1 MINNFPAKN
10 QGYTYLQTN
19 RSDDLGSLWST
30 LNLDFQSNLGTM
42 RVAPR
47 LKKNTNTTD
56 QANLGEPVAFKYF
69 GVFHAIAGGRI
80 FVGGTS
86 ANDVFTPDTATNS
99 QTSYSALSDLQI
111 FNGILFSTTNTE
123 IWSLDGAG
131 GTWTRRGGA
140 APLGSSSHMMTYF
153 KKFNRLYV
161 IGDATNIY
169 SLNTAYTLVT
179 SGDYALNL
187 NSPNQQEV
195 SICMKA
201 TSDSIWI
208 GAGTYLNET
217 GRGKI
222 YQWDGI
228 SAQVTNEYI
237 LDANACMAILI
248 HNDIPYA
255 FDSNGALLKFNG
267 SSFEEIG
274 RLPNNN
280 LVNVNYVVN
289 TSFIHPNGLL
299 ATKNNT
305 ILALVRNRNNDS
317 TSSIPENLPS
327 GVWEWSSDFGFTHK
341 HSVSYNPVASS
352 TITDYG
358 QNRVALTGALSNGD
372 ALSSPTGTGTILVG
386 VNYYTDATNI
396 VSGIFVDDSEN
407 TIQKKGYFV
416 TTWFNSQQIEDKW
429 SRIWTVYRRF
439 LASNDS
445 IVLKYRLFEESPIEA
460 TITWTSTTTFTTTT
474 DVTAYSPTAT
484 GFNGTIGGEVEIING
499 TGGASCAHITSIVN
513 NAGTY
518 TVTLDTVITGA
529 TGTAT
534 ARFQKWIKLLPEITG
549 QVKSWEQMAIG
560 MNNTRIQIKGCLTF
574 TGDDEFQKFA
584 LVSNE
589 DIKSNL

>member
-140 APLGSSSHMMTYF
+140 APLGSSSHMMAYF

-195 SICMKA
+195 LICMKA

-208 GAGTYLNET
+208 GAGNYLNET

-289 TSFIHPNGLL
+289 ASFIHPNGLL

-341 HSVSYNPVASS
+341 HSISYNPVASS

-429 SRIWTVYRRF
+429 ARIWTVYRRF

-445 IVLKYRLFEESPIEA
+445 IVLKYRLYEEEPIEA

-484 GFNGTIGGEVEIING
+484 GFNGTSGGEVEIIRG

-518 TVTLDTVITGA
+518 TVTLDTIITGV

>member
-10 QGYTYLQTN
+10 QSYTYLQTN

-140 APLGSSSHMMTYF
+140 APLGSSSHMMAYF

-161 IGDATNIY
+161 IGDVTKIY
-169 SLNTAYTLVT
+169 SLDTAYSLATT
-179 SGDYALNL
+179 GDYSLNL

-208 GAGTYLNET
+208 GAGNYLNET

-341 HSVSYNPVASS
+341 HSISYNPVASS

-429 SRIWTVYRRF
+429 ARIWTVYRRF

-445 IVLKYRLFEESPIEA
+445 IVLKYRLYEEEPIEA

-484 GFNGTIGGEVEIING
+484 GFNGTSGGEVEIIRG

-518 TVTLDTVITGA
+518 TVTLDTIITGV

>member
-1 MINNFPAKN
+1 MINNFPAKQN
-10 QGYTYLQTN
+10 YTYLQTN

-30 LNLDFQSNLGTM
+30 MNLDFQSNLGTM

-47 LKKNTNTTD
+47 LKKNTNSID
-56 QANLGEPVAFKYF
+56 QANLGIPVAFKF
-69 GVFHAIAGGRI
+69 FSSFHAICGTRI
-80 FVGGTS
+80 FVGGDS
-86 ANDVFTPDTATNS
+86 ANDVFTPDTAAST
-99 QTSYSALSDLQI
+99 QTTYSALSDLQM
-111 FNGILFSTTNTE
+111 FNGILFSTTSNE
-123 IWSLDGAG
+123 IWSLDSAG

-140 APLGSSSHMMTYF
+140 ASLGNSSHMMAYF

-208 GAGTYLNET
+208 GTGTYLNQT

-237 LDANACMAILI
+237 LNANACMAII
-248 HNDIPYA
+248 INNDIPYA
-255 FDSNGALLKFNG
+255 IDSNGTLLKFTG
-267 SSFEEIG
+267 SSFQEIG

-280 LVNVNYVVN
+280 LVNQNYVAN

-299 ATKNNT
+299 TTKNGT
-305 ILALVRNRNNDS
+305 ILALVRNTNNDS
-317 TSSIPENLPS
+317 TTTIQENLPS
-327 GVWEWSSDFGFTHK
+327 GIWEWSEDFGFTHK
-341 HSVSYNPVASS
+341 HSASYNPVASS
-352 TITDYG
+352 TIIDYG
-358 QNRVALTGALSNGD
+358 QNRVALTGALANGD
-372 ALSSPTGTGTILVG
+372 TISDPSGTGTILAG
-386 VNYYTDATNI
+386 INYYTDATT
-396 VSGIFVDDSEN
+396 VVAGIMVDDSAN

-429 SRIWTVYRRF
+429 ARLWIVYRRF

-445 IVLKYRLFEESPIEA
+445 IVLKYRLYEEEPIEA

-474 DVTAYSPTAT
+474 DVTAYGPTAT
-484 GFNGTIGGEVEIING
+484 GFNGTIGGEVEITRG
-499 TGGASCAHITSIVN
+499 TGGASCAHITNVVN

-518 TVTLDTVITGA
+518 TVTLDTTITGA

>member
-69 GVFHAIAGGRI
+69 GVFHVIAGGRI

-161 IGDATNIY
+161 IGDGTKIY
-169 SLNTAYTLVT
+169 SLDTAYSLATT
-179 SGDYALNL
+179 GDYSLNL

-208 GAGTYLNET
+208 GAGNYLNET

-341 HSVSYNPVASS
+341 HSISYNPVASS

-429 SRIWTVYRRF
+429 ARIWTVYRRF

-445 IVLKYRLFEESPIEA
+445 IVLKYRLYEEEPIEA

-484 GFNGTIGGEVEIING
+484 GFNGTSGGEVEIIRG

-518 TVTLDTVITGA
+518 TVTLDTIITGV

>member
-140 APLGSSSHMMTYF
+140 APLGSSSHMMAYF

-161 IGDATNIY
+161 IGDVTKIY
-169 SLNTAYTLVT
+169 SLDTAYSLATT
-179 SGDYALNL
+179 GDYSLNL

-208 GAGTYLNET
+208 GAGNYLNET

-341 HSVSYNPVASS
+341 HSISYNPVASS

-429 SRIWTVYRRF
+429 ARIWTVYRRF

-445 IVLKYRLFEESPIEA
+445 IVLKYRLYEEEPIEA

-484 GFNGTIGGEVEIING
+484 GFNGTSGGEVEIIRG

-518 TVTLDTVITGA
+518 TVTLDTI
-529 TGTAT
+529 
-534 ARFQKWIKLLPEITG
+534 I
-549 QVKSWEQMAIG
+549 
-560 MNNTRIQIKGCLTF
+560 
-574 TGDDEFQKFA
+574 
-584 LVSNE
+584 
-589 DIKSNL
+589 

>member
-140 APLGSSSHMMTYF
+140 APLGSSSHMMAYF

-161 IGDATNIY
+161 IGDVTKIY
-169 SLNTAYTLVT
+169 SLDTAYSLATT
-179 SGDYALNL
+179 GDYSLNL

-208 GAGTYLNET
+208 GAGNYLNET

-341 HSVSYNPVASS
+341 HSISYNPVASS

-429 SRIWTVYRRF
+429 ARIWTVYRRF

-445 IVLKYRLFEESPIEA
+445 IVLKYRLYEEEPIEA

-484 GFNGTIGGEVEIING
+484 GFNGTSGGEVEIIRG

-518 TVTLDTVITGA
+518 TVTLDTIITGV

>member
-280 LVNVNYVVN
+280 LVNQNYVVN

-429 SRIWTVYRRF
+429 ARIWAVYRRF

-445 IVLKYRLFEESPIEA
+445 IVLKYRLYEEEPIEA

-484 GFNGTIGGEVEIING
+484 GFNGTIGGEVEITRG

-518 TVTLDTVITGA
+518 TVTLDTVITGV

>member
-30 LNLDFQSNLGTM
+30 MNLDFQSNLGTM

-47 LKKNTNTTD
+47 LKKNTNSID

-69 GVFHAIAGGRI
+69 GSFHTIAGGRI
-80 FVGGTS
+80 FVGGAS
-86 ANDVFTPDTATNS
+86 ANDVFTPDTAANS
-99 QTSYSALSDLQI
+99 QTTYSALSDLQI

-131 GTWTRRGGA
+131 GTWTRRGGV
-140 APLGSSSHMMTYF
+140 APLGSSSHMMAYF

-161 IGDATNIY
+161 IGDGTKIY
-169 SLNTAYTLVT
+169 SLDTAYSLATT
-179 SGDYALNL
+179 GDYSLNL
-187 NSPNQQEV
+187 NSPNQQEI

-208 GAGTYLNET
+208 GAGNYLNET

-305 ILALVRNRNNDS
+305 ILALVRNTNNDS
-317 TSSIPENLPS
+317 TNSIPENLPS

-341 HSVSYNPVASS
+341 YSVSYNPVASS

-358 QNRVALTGALSNGD
+358 QNRIALTGALSNGD

-396 VSGIFVDDSEN
+396 ISGIFIDDSAN

-429 SRIWTVYRRF
+429 ARIWTVYRRF

-445 IVLKYRLFEESPIEA
+445 IVLKYRLYEEEPIEA

-484 GFNGTIGGEVEIING
+484 GFNGTIGGEVEITRG
-499 TGGASCAHITSIVN
+499 TGGASCAHITSVVN

-518 TVTLDTVITGA
+518 TVTLDTTITGA

-589 DIKSNL
+589 DIKINL

>member
-161 IGDATNIY
+161 IGDVTKIY
-169 SLNTAYTLVT
+169 SLDTAYSLATT
-179 SGDYALNL
+179 GDYSLNL

-208 GAGTYLNET
+208 GAGNYLNET

-341 HSVSYNPVASS
+341 HSISYNPVASS

-429 SRIWTVYRRF
+429 ARIWTVYRRF

-445 IVLKYRLFEESPIEA
+445 IVLKYRLYEEEPIEA

-484 GFNGTIGGEVEIING
+484 GFNGTSGGEVEIIRG

-518 TVTLDTVITGA
+518 TVTLDTIITGV